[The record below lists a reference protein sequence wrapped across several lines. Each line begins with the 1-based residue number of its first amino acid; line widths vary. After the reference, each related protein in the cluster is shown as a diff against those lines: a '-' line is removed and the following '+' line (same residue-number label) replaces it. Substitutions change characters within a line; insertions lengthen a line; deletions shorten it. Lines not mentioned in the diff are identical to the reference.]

1 MYRVLRGRLTRRQ
14 VMAFPG
20 KRRTTAGDV
29 RKVALAALNTAL
41 DDGKR
46 AAQSKPR
53 LVGVRAVA
61 GGAVLYTVGRA
72 VVTRGRFIR
81 NPFGEQGAEGD
92 VRDEEVMEEEFEEP
106 AAEEDEEFEEPV
118 GEEDEESEEEEYEEP
133 AAEEDEEPVGEE
145 DEEDE
150 GYEDEEYEEPVG
162 EEDEEFEEEEEEYEE
177 PAAEED
183 EELEDEEE
191 EYEEPAA
198 EEDEEFED
206 EEEEYEEPAAEE
218 DEEFEEEEE
227 EYEVSSRPRK
237 RSAASLRR

>member
-1 MYRVLRGRLTRRQ
+1 
-14 VMAFPG
+14 MAFPG

-118 GEEDEESEEEEYEEP
+118 GEEDEE
-133 AAEEDEEPVGEE
+133 
-145 DEEDE
+145 
-150 GYEDEEYEEPVG
+150 
-162 EEDEEFEEEEEEYEE
+162 FEEEEEYEE

-183 EELEDEEE
+183 E
-191 EYEEPAA
+191 YEEPVG
-198 EEDEEFED
+198 EEDEEYED
-206 EEEEYEEPAAEE
+206 DEYE
-218 DEEFEEEEE
+218 D
-227 EYEVSSRPRK
+227 EVSSRPRK